1 MSKQIRIAAITPDS
15 VEDMELIVPVDIW
28 KRAKFIV
35 DVIVYDTKT
44 SFSLNYSGFR
54 VPSQLKIKDIN
65 MIQYDA
71 IFLPGGPRWKNFLK
85 PASIEKDVKDPKLHV
100 TLEKFFN
107 DPEKWIIAICGAPS
121 ALMCILGDEK
131 AKDIKYTCYNSPEII
146 GDFTE
151 NWLNK
156 KVVIDKQ
163 IITGQN
169 AGCSME
175 LAFAVIEKLAGMEL
189 AKELA
194 DKLFY
199 DYKGTKQE
207 TE

>member
-15 VEDMELIVPVDIW
+15 VEDMELLVPVDIW
-28 KRAKFIV
+28 KRANFIV
-35 DVIVYDTKT
+35 DVIVYNTKT
-44 SFSLNYSGFR
+44 SFSLNYSGLR
-54 VPSQLKIKDIN
+54 VSSSLKIKDIN
-65 MIQYDA
+65 MVQYDA
-71 IFLPGGPRWKNFLK
+71 IFLPGGPKWKDFLN
-85 PASIEKDVKDPKLHV
+85 PASIEKDTSDPKLHV

-107 DPEKWIIAICGAPS
+107 DPEKWIIAICGAPA
-121 ALMCILGDEK
+121 ALMCILDEK
-131 AKDIKYTCYNSPEII
+131 ARDIKYTCYNSPEVI
-146 GDFTE
+146 GDFTQ

-175 LAFAVIEKLAGMEL
+175 LAFAVIEKLAGIEL
-189 AKELA
+189 AKQLA
-194 DKLFY
+194 GKLLY
-199 DYKGTKQE
+199 NYEGTKQE